1 MRDGQELERRAFP
14 AVGERDSQEPLLPR
28 WPLSILT
35 ARAPDPQCAERGR
48 RKVCAQS
55 GQDYPRRKR
64 VTGHHY
70 FTVYFM
76 TLWKLTQEC
85 IHLVLVELKKYNKW

>member
-1 MRDGQELERRAFP
+1 M
-14 AVGERDSQEPLLPR
+14 
-28 WPLSILT
+28 
-35 ARAPDPQCAERGR
+35 
-48 RKVCAQS
+48 CAQS